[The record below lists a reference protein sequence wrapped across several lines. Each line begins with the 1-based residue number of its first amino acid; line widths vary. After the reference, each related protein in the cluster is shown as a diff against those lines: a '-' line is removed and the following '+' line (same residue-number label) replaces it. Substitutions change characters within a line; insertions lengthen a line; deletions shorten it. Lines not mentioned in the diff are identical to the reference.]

1 MRDKLIQYVN
11 FLFAGAPD
19 AEEVKQEILQNTLD
33 RFDDLINQGKTPEAA
48 YSLAIS
54 GIGDI
59 SEILGTRQAAQQAP
73 QAVSKKAEPAV
84 KETPIWKK
92 LLRAIA
98 VFLYIICIIP
108 LIVLSEFGMETIG
121 LCATLAVAALATAL
135 IIIASGNS
143 EKKHTEE
150 KEDELEK
157 PIKSLVDIVTLC
169 VYLGVSFL
177 TGAWWITWLIFPIAG
192 AVKGLI
198 KACID
203 LKEVRN
209 CEK

>member
-59 SEILGTRQAAQQAP
+59 SEILGTQQAAQQAP

-92 LLRAIA
+92 LLRATA
-98 VFLYIICIIP
+98 VFLYVICIIP
-108 LIVLSEFGMETIG
+108 LIVLCEFGMETIG

-135 IIIASGNS
+135 IIIASGSS

>member
-33 RFDDLINQGKTPEAA
+33 RFDDLITQGKTPEAA

-59 SEILGTRQAAQQAP
+59 SEILGTQQAAQQTP
-73 QAVSKKAEPAV
+73 QAVSNKAEPAA
-84 KETPIWKK
+84 KETPIWRK
-92 LLRAIA
+92 LMCAAA

-143 EKKHTEE
+143 AKKHAEE

-157 PIKSLVDIVTLC
+157 PVKSLVDIITIC

-203 LKEVRN
+203 LREVRN